1 MYPVILSRYE
11 TIKTGA
17 AQTVPPVRVKIK
29 RRLEPREGIRN
40 NAAIRAYIGGLGET
54 STNGGKKDHNS
65 KR

>member
-40 NAAIRAYIGGLGET
+40 NAAIRAYIGGVRR
-54 STNGGKKDHNS
+54 NFN
-65 KR
+65 